1 MKKGVQKRTPE
12 SYRRRSYRSLA
23 SEEQL
28 VATFFRLKE
37 TDLHILAAEDV
48 AVEAG
53 ELATRYRLQ
62 IENYL
67 IGHPEF
73 GTSLTPLEVDAL
85 APPVVG
91 RMLEAAKEA
100 GVGPMAAVAGGIAE
114 CVGRGLLEA
123 GHKEI
128 IVENGGDIFL
138 SRSIGLTVSVFA
150 GQSPL
155 SNRLGLK
162 IAAEQMPMGICT
174 SSGTVGHSLS
184 FGLAD
189 SVTVL
194 ADSAFL
200 ADAAATRL
208 GNEVGSAG
216 EPGQGIERALEVARS
231 IAKLRGVLIVCGETL
246 GAVGEIELTPLSG
259 ERL

>member
-1 MKKGVQKRTPE
+1 MKTRAPK

-28 VATFFRLKE
+28 VSSYFALKE
-37 TDLHILAAEDV
+37 TDLHILARSDV
-48 AVEAG
+48 TAEAG
-53 ELATRYRLQ
+53 ELATGFRVQ

-67 IGHPEF
+67 AEYPEF
-73 GTSLTPLEVDAL
+73 ATALFPLEKDEL
-85 APPVVG
+85 APPIVR
-91 RMLEAAKEA
+91 RMFEAASHA

-114 CVGRGLLEA
+114 GVGQGLLDA

-128 IVENGGDIFL
+128 IVENGGDLFM
-138 SRSIGLTVSVFA
+138 SRSVALTVSIFA

-155 SNRLGLK
+155 SNRLGLT
-162 IAAEQMPMGICT
+162 IMPAQTPLGVCT

-189 SVTVL
+189 SVTVV
-194 ADSAFL
+194 ADSAFV

-208 GNEVGSAG
+208 GNEVGCAK
-216 EPGQGIERALEVARS
+216 EPGAGIERALEVAKS
-231 IAKLRGVLIVCGETL
+231 MTLLRGVLIICGETM

-259 ERL
+259 ERR

>member
-1 MKKGVQKRTPE
+1 MKPRVKDKAPE
-12 SYRRRSYRSLA
+12 SYRLRSYRSLA
-23 SEEQL
+23 SEEEL
-28 VATFFRLKE
+28 VSTYYKLKE
-37 TDLHILAAEDV
+37 TDLHILALEEV
-48 AVEAG
+48 AAEAG
-53 ELATRYRLQ
+53 ELAARYRLQ

-67 IGHPEF
+67 AEHPEF
-73 GTSLTPLEVDAL
+73 GTALAPLEADEL
-85 APPVVG
+85 APPVVN
-91 RMLEAAKEA
+91 RMLEAARYA

-114 CVGRGLLEA
+114 CVGRGLLDA

-138 SRSIGLTVSVFA
+138 SRSEALTVSVFA

-162 IAAEQMPMGICT
+162 ISAQQMPLGICT

-194 ADSAFL
+194 AESAFI

-208 GNEVGSAG
+208 GNEVGSSC
-216 EPGQGIERALEVARS
+216 EVSQSIERALKVAAS
-231 IAKLRGVLIVCGETL
+231 MPLLRGVLIIRGETL
-246 GAVGEIELTPLSG
+246 GAAGEIELIPLSG
-259 ERL
+259 ES

>member
-1 MKKGVQKRTPE
+1 MKKGVKKRTPE

-23 SEEQL
+23 SEEEL
-28 VATFFRLKE
+28 VSTWFKLKE
-37 TDLHILAAEDV
+37 TDLHILAAQDV
-48 AVEAG
+48 TREAG
-53 ELATRYRLQ
+53 ELATGYRLQ

-67 IGHPEF
+67 AGHPEF
-73 GTSLTPLEVDAL
+73 GSSLTPLEPDAL
-85 APPVVG
+85 APPVIS
-91 RMLEAAKEA
+91 RMLLAARET

-114 CVGRGLLEA
+114 FVGRGLLEA
-123 GHKEI
+123 GYKEI

-138 SRSIGLTVSVFA
+138 NRSGELTVSVYA

-162 IAAEQMPMGICT
+162 IVPGQMPLGICT

-208 GNEVGSAG
+208 GNEVGRAG
-216 EPGQGIERALEVARS
+216 ESGKGLEWALEVAKS
-231 IAKLRGVLIVCGETL
+231 IPLLRGVLIIRGETI

-259 ERL
+259 DR

>member
-1 MKKGVQKRTPE
+1 MKKGVKTRAPE

-28 VATFFRLKE
+28 VSSYFTIKE
-37 TDLHILAAEDV
+37 TDLHILAVQDV
-48 AVEAG
+48 TAEAG
-53 ELATRYRLQ
+53 ELATGFRVQ

-67 IGHPEF
+67 AEHPEF
-73 GTSLTPLEVDAL
+73 ATSLSPLEKDEL
-85 APPVVG
+85 APPVVR
-91 RMLEAAKEA
+91 RMCEAANHA

-114 CVGRGLLEA
+114 CVGQGLLDE

-128 IVENGGDIFL
+128 IVENGGDLFL
-138 SRSIGLTVSVFA
+138 SRSVALTVSIFA

-155 SNRLGLK
+155 SNRLGLSVTP
-162 IAAEQMPMGICT
+162 EQMPLGICT

-189 SVTVL
+189 SVTVV
-194 ADSAFL
+194 ADSAFV

-208 GNEVGSAG
+208 GNEVGCAT
-216 EPGQGIERALEVARS
+216 EPGAGIERALEIARS
-231 IAKLRGVLIVCGETL
+231 MSLLRGVLIICGETM
-246 GAVGEIELTPLSG
+246 GAVGEIELTALSG
-259 ERL
+259 ER

>member
-1 MKKGVQKRTPE
+1 MKKGVKNRTPD

-23 SEEQL
+23 SEEEL
-28 VATFFRLKE
+28 VSTFFKLKE
-37 TDLHILAAEDV
+37 TDLHILAARDV
-48 AVEAG
+48 SEEAA

-67 IGHPEF
+67 SGHPDF
-73 GTSLTPLEVDAL
+73 GSSLTPLEPDEL

-91 RMLEAAKEA
+91 RMLHAARKC

-114 CVGRGLLEA
+114 FVGRGLVDA
-123 GHKEI
+123 GYKEL
-128 IVENGGDIFL
+128 IVENGGDIYL
-138 SRSIGLTVSVFA
+138 NRSAELTVSVYA

-162 IAAEQMPMGICT
+162 ISPAQMPLGICT

-216 EPGQGIERALEVARS
+216 KSGKGIEQALEVAKS
-231 IAKLRGVLIVCGETL
+231 IALLRGVLIICGEKI

-259 ERL
+259 DR

>member
-1 MKKGVQKRTPE
+1 MKHRVKDKAPE
-12 SYRRRSYRSLA
+12 SYRLRSYRSLA
-23 SEEQL
+23 CDDQL
-28 VATFFRLKE
+28 ISSYFKYKE
-37 TDLHILAAEDV
+37 TDLHILAMEEV
-48 AVEAG
+48 AAEAG

-62 IENYL
+62 IERY
-67 IGHPEF
+67 ITDHPEF
-73 GTSLTPLEVDAL
+73 GTSLTPLEADEL
-85 APPVVG
+85 APPVVS
-91 RMLEAAKEA
+91 RMLEAARHT

-114 CVGRGLLEA
+114 CVGRGLLDA

-128 IVENGGDIFL
+128 IVENGGDLFL
-138 SRSIGLTVSVFA
+138 CRNEALTVSVFA

-162 IAAEQMPMGICT
+162 ISAGQMPLGICT

-194 ADSAFL
+194 ADSAFV

-208 GNEVGSAG
+208 GNEVGSSREVG
-216 EPGQGIERALEVARS
+216 KSIERALQAAAS
-231 IAKLRGVLIVCGETL
+231 MPLLRGVLIIRGETM
-246 GAVGEIELTPLSG
+246 GAVGEIELIPLSG
-259 ERL
+259 ER